1 MDVTRNGCHHLRGMG
16 GVSSGT
22 GENGTMSNP
31 VDVLTGWER
40 SEFVSAGITHDVF
53 RRGTGPAVVV
63 IHEIPGITPRVTT
76 FANEVV
82 ERGFTVVMPDLVG
95 TPGKEAS
102 NGYGAA
108 SMAKICVAREF
119 ATFAMNQ
126 TSPVIAWLRALARS
140 LHAEVGGPGVGA
152 VGMCFS
158 GGFALGMMVDDI
170 MLAPVLSQPS
180 MPFSIGKA
188 RGADLN
194 LSPDDE
200 AAVIQ
205 RAVDGCQVLGLRFT
219 SDKLVGDRF
228 ATLREKLG
236 DAFIAIELPSSS
248 KADHSVLTEQRD
260 DGSVQRVLDFFV
272 EKLQPESSPL

>member
-1 MDVTRNGCHHLRGMG
+1 
-16 GVSSGT
+16 
-22 GENGTMSNP
+22 MSDAD
-31 VDVLTGWER
+31 DVLDGWER
-40 SEFVSAGITHDVF
+40 SEFASAGIAHDVY
-53 RRGTGPAVVV
+53 RRGSGPAVVV
-63 IHEIPGITPRVTT
+63 IHEIPGITPKVTT

-82 ERGFTVVMPDLVG
+82 ARGFTVVMPDLVG
-95 TPGKEAS
+95 TPGREPGNA
-102 NGYGAA
+102 YTAA
-108 SMAKICVAREF
+108 STVKVCVAREF
-119 ATFAMNQ
+119 ATLAMNR

-140 LHAEVGGPGVGA
+140 VHAEVGGPGVGA

-158 GGFALGMMVDDI
+158 GGFALGMMVDEI

-180 MPFSIGKA
+180 MPFAIGKA

-205 RAVDGCQVLGLRFT
+205 RAADGCQVLGLRFT
-219 SDKLVGDRF
+219 GDKLVGDRF

-248 KADHSVLTEQRD
+248 KTDHSVLTEQRD
-260 DGSVQRVLDFFV
+260 DESVARVLDFFV
-272 EKLQPESSPL
+272 EKLQSEPTPS